1 MGERDDGALVLFSGG
16 QDSATCLAWALERF
30 GRVETIGFDYG
41 QRHRVELACRNA
53 VRAGILAG
61 FPGWAARLG
70 EAGVDAGRWLAGAAL
85 VAALALLP
93 ILTRSPPPATL
104 APTAAEA
111 WSAERVAA
119 LQAAGKP
126 VFVNLTAAWCI
137 TCKLNERLVLR
148 TAAVQAAFARRG
160 VATLTGDWTQGDP
173 AIGALLRENGREGV
187 PLYLLYPAGGGS
199 PQLLPQVL
207 TEGIIRRAI
216 GEAG

>member
-1 MGERDDGALVLFSGG
+1 
-16 QDSATCLAWALERF
+16 
-30 GRVETIGFDYG
+30 
-41 QRHRVELACRNA
+41 
-53 VRAGILAG
+53 
-61 FPGWAARLG
+61 
-70 EAGVDAGRWLAGAAL
+70 
-85 VAALALLP
+85 
-93 ILTRSPPPATL
+93 
-104 APTAAEA
+104 
-111 WSAERVAA
+111 VAA

-148 TAAVQAAFARRG
+148 TEAVQAAFARHG

-207 TEGIIRRAI
+207 TEGVIRRAI
-216 GEAG
+216 GEAGGAGRTAHRPSAARGLASCRGSDRAPRPPPRRQDKRRVPPDEGGAGKAATSNPIL